1 MLALVLTPHQAV
13 GLMLPLL
20 MIMDVTGIR
29 AYWRRW
35 SWTEAWPIMLG
46 SVLGIALAASVFA
59 VTDAD
64 AVRLLIGALALGFV
78 GFEVARD
85 RGWRPAAPKGAAR
98 LRGAFWGATGGFT
111 SFASNAGG
119 PPVAI
124 HLLARMHDKTTYQA
138 TTVLIFWWIN
148 IVKIGPFLSLGLV
161 SRESLAAGLWLAP
174 VAVAGML
181 LGVGAQAPA
190 RASLFPAGAHAAGDH
205 RLQAA
210 VGWGARAARLS
221 GAPAARDPNQAISS
235 AIPRDSASSRIR
247 FCSFS
252 NARTSIWRTRSRLTS

>member
-1 MLALVLTPHQAV
+1 MTSIDIADPGFLMLAVPAVLIAGLSKGGFGAGAAFAATPMLALVLTPHQAV

-35 SWTEAWPIMLG
+35 NWTEAWPIMLG

-181 LGVGAQAPA
+181 LGVWGHKHLPE
-190 RASLFPAGAHAAGDH
+190 RAYFLLVRTLLAITGCKLLWD
-205 RLQAA
+205 
-210 VGWGARAARLS
+210 GARGLL
-221 GAPAARDPNQAISS
+221 G
-235 AIPRDSASSRIR
+235 
-247 FCSFS
+247 
-252 NARTSIWRTRSRLTS
+252 